1 MKKKL
6 FSGTDIYVSDIAL
19 GTDVYG
25 LDLSESESFAMMD
38 EYIALGGNVIDTAK
52 MYSDW
57 APGERSRSEK
67 LIGRYLKARGS
78 RAELVISTKGAH
90 PEVGHMDEPRLSK
103 SDIRSDMEASLTH
116 LGVDY
121 VDIYWLHRDHKT
133 ADIPE
138 IAETLSELVREGKT
152 RYIGL
157 SNWTAERIRAYNDY
171 AIEHSLKKVISSQIQ
186 YSAAVAVK
194 ENNDPT
200 LVLMDETEYAFYKE
214 TKMPVF
220 AFAAQAKGFFQ
231 KMEAGGEAALS
242 EKARARYLSD
252 DNRARFLR
260 VAEVA
265 ASHGVSAGEAALASL
280 ILNPDFEVIPI
291 VGCKNK
297 AQLEDTVKSA
307 DLKLSEDEIDY
318 IKRAR

>member
-67 LIGRYLKARGS
+67 LIGRYLKARGN
-78 RAELVISTKGAH
+78 RHELVISTKGAH

-157 SNWTAERIRAYNDY
+157 SNWTAERIKAFNGY
-171 AIEHSLKKVISSQIQ
+171 AIEHSLEKVVSSQIQ
-186 YSAAVAVK
+186 YSAAAAVK

-260 VAEVA
+260 VSEVA
-265 ASHGVSAGEAALASL
+265 AMHGVSAGEAALASL

-291 VGCKNK
+291 VGCKNTS
-297 AQLEDTVKSA
+297 QLEDTVKSA